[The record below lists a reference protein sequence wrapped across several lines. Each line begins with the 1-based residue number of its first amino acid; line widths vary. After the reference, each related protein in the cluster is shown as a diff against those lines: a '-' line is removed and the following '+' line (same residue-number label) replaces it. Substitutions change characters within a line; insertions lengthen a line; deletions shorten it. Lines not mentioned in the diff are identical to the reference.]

1 MVNADKMELV
11 EDYLLENI
19 GSFIGEVTGLSLFLI
34 DQPWPDETVPS
45 VGVHILSYDDS
56 NGWGNTNKITPDG
69 RYIAETDLTFTVEL
83 VARFGR
89 PMATLALLIQAFRGF
104 QELRYQHLYSKGI
117 GILDVSNATPA
128 NTVFDG
134 IETEKRARMLV
145 TFCARISSLD
155 TNAPNLVETITGSI
169 YTNKDGD
176 DTSPVIQDIN
186 VTFLTT

>member
-1 MVNADKMELV
+1 MVNADKMELI

-19 GSFIGEVTGLSLFLI
+19 GSFIEEVTGLSLFLI
-34 DQPWPDETVPS
+34 DQPWPDETLPS
-45 VGVHILSYDDS
+45 IGVHILSYDDS
-56 NGWGNTNKITPDG
+56 NGWGNINEVNQDN

-117 GILDVSNATPA
+117 GLLNVSNATPA

-169 YTNKDGD
+169 YTNKTEGD
-176 DTSPVIQDIN
+176 INPVIQGIN